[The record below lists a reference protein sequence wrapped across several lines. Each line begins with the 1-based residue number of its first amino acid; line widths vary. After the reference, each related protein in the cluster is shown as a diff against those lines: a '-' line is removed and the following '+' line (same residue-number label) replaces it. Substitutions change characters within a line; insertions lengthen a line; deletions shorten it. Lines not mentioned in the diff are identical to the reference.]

1 MNAFTTGNPTSR
13 ATAALPSDGPKINH
27 NREETVVRL
36 VTLPVWCPGGHTDDV
51 GLAAV
56 AQLDVPVGEVV
67 QPGQLSPRE
76 LLTVEEK
83 KKIS

>member
-56 AQLDVPVGEVV
+56 AHSLTSSHPTCVV
-67 QPGQLSPRE
+67 VMLMM
-76 LLTVEEK
+76 
-83 KKIS
+83 